1 MLAAFLNRVREG
13 DGVDAFGRI
22 EDAVHILTKR
32 KRKQLRKTWVWDKR
46 ERERVRLWTYRHE
59 CVAQEP

>member
-1 MLAAFLNRVREG
+1 MPPKQTGLILSRGYGEISKRAREGVLAAFLNRVREG

-22 EDAVHILTKR
+22 EDAVHI
-32 KRKQLRKTWVWDKR
+32 
-46 ERERVRLWTYRHE
+46 RHE